1 MQNCNYNK
9 TRLLA
14 DMKSIL
20 WRINHYYKKDSSK
33 AKHPVCAKILKDMEK
48 DLAKYADRIQANIA
62 QLSKAS
68 KFK

>member
-14 DMKSIL
+14 DMKSML
-20 WRINHYYKKDSSK
+20 WRIGKYYKKDSSK
-33 AKHPVCAKILKDMEK
+33 ARHPVCANILKDLER
-48 DLAKYADRIQANIA
+48 DLTKHADRIQANVK
-62 QLSKAS
+62 QLSKAG